1 MNDSQNENDS
11 ADLIKKNAMQVES
24 DKMSVWL
31 TWKDI
36 STQKDFDQRGWLDVQ
51 KKWSIWE
58 SSYNEADKKK
68 NQ

>member
-31 TWKDI
+31 T
-36 STQKDFDQRGWLDVQ
+36 
-51 KKWSIWE
+51 
-58 SSYNEADKKK
+58 
-68 NQ
+68 

>member
-58 SSYNEADKKK
+58 SSY
-68 NQ
+68 